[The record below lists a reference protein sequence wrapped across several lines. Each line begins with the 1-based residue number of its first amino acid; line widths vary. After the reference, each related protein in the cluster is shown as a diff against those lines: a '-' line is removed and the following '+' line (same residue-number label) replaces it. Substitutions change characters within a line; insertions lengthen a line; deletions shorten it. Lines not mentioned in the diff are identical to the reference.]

1 MSRTV
6 TSSILLAVLG
16 PALLA
21 TVATAAP
28 PGSGLQGGTATD
40 LSVSGKA
47 AKASGSQLKYD
58 VTLTASGSTANDAT
72 VELDPPAGAR
82 VDSSQVDA
90 GTCSGTD
97 PVTCVVPPFGSA
109 GSVGITLR
117 FTPRNPGPLRLDV
130 TLTAVPADNA
140 EAWNDVLKVIA
151 ARRQICD
158 NRPTA
163 GDDDAYGTPK
173 GDILCGLGGRDGLW
187 GKEGNDIMFGGP
199 GVDVVMYI
207 DAATNTTIDLRKQ
220 GIDTTG
226 AAPTGSGVAGDGL
239 DSFTG
244 VEQAAGGR
252 HHDTIVGNDKSNR
265 LLGYEGN
272 DILLGFEGRDRIF
285 GDPGRDDLIGG
296 AGHDMLAGGGGTDT
310 CQEESDEQHSCE
322 R

>member
-163 GDDDAYGTPK
+163 GDDHIEGTPK
-173 GDILCGLGGRDGLW
+173 DDILCGLGGFDGFW
-187 GKEGNDIMFGGP
+187 GVQGDDVMFGGQDQ
-199 GVDVVMYI
+199 DVIVY
-207 DAATNTTIDLRKQ
+207 AGAPNTTIDLRKQ
-220 GIDTTG
+220 GIDVVG
-226 AAPTGSGVAGDGL
+226 AAPTASGVSGHGL

-244 VEQAAGGR
+244 IEHAAGGS
-252 HHDTIVGNDKSNR
+252 HHDTIVGNDKRNR
-265 LLGYEGN
+265 LFGTEGS
-272 DILLGFEGRDRIF
+272 DILLGFGGRDRIF
-285 GDPGRDDLIGG
+285 GDAGKDDLIGG
-296 AGHDMLAGGGGTDT
+296 AGDDFLHGGPGTDT